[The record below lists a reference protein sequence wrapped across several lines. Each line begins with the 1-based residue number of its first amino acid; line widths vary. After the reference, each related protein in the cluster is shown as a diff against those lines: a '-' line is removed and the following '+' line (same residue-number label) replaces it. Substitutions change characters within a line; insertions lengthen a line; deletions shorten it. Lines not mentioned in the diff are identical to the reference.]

1 MNREDMIEEL
11 LEKLENE
18 LAELTNI
25 QLTAL
30 MNEFEHISI
39 LRDTIDNLNIDD
51 DDDDESDGDLDE

>member
-1 MNREDMIEEL
+1 